1 MWHGQRCS
9 SQKILSGKDGWVAEA
24 RVKAGLWVSAALRLA
39 FNGGRGGA
47 VLRRGD
53 ADAGGILVVLR
64 GEQGL
69 CVLSQVSVDE
79 GERAWMRATGPQPVA
94 QDVADSYVARQ
105 LGRDPDLWV
114 VEFDAPDYLPPF
126 GGRIV

>member
-1 MWHGQRCS
+1 MS
-9 SQKILSGKDGWVAEA
+9 EA

-39 FNGGRGGA
+39 FQDGRGGA

-53 ADAGGILVVLR
+53 ADAGGILAVLR
-64 GEQGL
+64 GAKGL
-69 CVLSQVSVDE
+69 CVLSQVSAGG
-79 GERAWMRATGPQPVA
+79 GEHAWLRATGADPVA
-94 QDVADSYVARQ
+94 QDVADAYVDRQ

-126 GGRIV
+126 DGKIV